1 MKCLESK
8 FEEYIENVKKNNFH
22 KYLNKTLNKYGYDIC
37 DLNHTIFYGKKGIGK
52 YSQAL
57 NFIKRYSPTELKYER
72 KMNYKYNNK
81 YDYTFKLSDI
91 HFEIDIEMLGC
102 NAKLLYNELFYHILS
117 IFITMQR
124 RNNII
129 ILKNFHK
136 INSDLL
142 DIFYSYMHT
151 LYHNNIKIVYI
162 FLTEN
167 ISFIPNNILNKCSII
182 SMSKPK
188 NNSLKKL
195 NKNIKFT
202 ENIENLKDIK
212 LNLEKKNIGIHSTL
226 IRNIY
231 NNIINYKDIDFINF
245 RDKIYDLFIYN
256 VYIEKALYL
265 IICELVKEKKL
276 NINKI
281 NIILNDIYK
290 FLKYYNNNYR
300 PIYHV
305 EWIFLRIVKEINNI

>member
-22 KYLNKTLNKYGYDIC
+22 KYLNKTLNKYGDDISN
-37 DLNHTIFYGKKGIGK
+37 LNHTIFYGKKGIGK

-57 NFIKRYSPTELKYER
+57 NFIKRYSHTELKYER

-91 HFEIDIEMLGC
+91 HFEIDVEMLGC

-124 RNNII
+124 KNNII
-129 ILKNFHK
+129 VLKNFHK

-151 LYHNNIKIVYI
+151 LYHKNIKIVYI

-182 SMSKPK
+182 TMSKPK
-188 NNSLKKL
+188 NNLLKKL
-195 NKNIKFT
+195 NKNVINTK
-202 ENIENLKDIK
+202 NIENLKDIK
-212 LNLEKKNIGIHSTL
+212 LNLNKNNIGINSTL
-226 IRNIY
+226 IRNVY
-231 NNIINYKDIDFINF
+231 NNINNYKEIDFINF

-256 VYIEKALYL
+256 VYIEKALYI
-265 IICELVKEKKL
+265 IICELVNEKKL
-276 NINKI
+276 NSDKI

-305 EWIFLRIVKEINNI
+305 EWIFFRIVKEINNI